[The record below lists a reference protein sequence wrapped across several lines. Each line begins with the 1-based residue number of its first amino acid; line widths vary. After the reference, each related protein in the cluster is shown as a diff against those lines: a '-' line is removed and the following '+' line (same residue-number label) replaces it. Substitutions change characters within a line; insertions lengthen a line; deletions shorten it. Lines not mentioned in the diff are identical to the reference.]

1 MLLVQINEFLL
12 ITFYV
17 SASYSNKVSMT
28 SGADK
33 SAATCESQFSLDFLK
48 NLSRLAASVQSITIN
63 KAKEKKKL

>member
-17 SASYSNKVSMT
+17 SASNKVSMT